1 MSSNP
6 LYNALDSTKQCYTQ
20 NGAVSY
26 GICDINGTY
35 EGLLGYFYKSVRGLN
50 FVYQAKHLNKAAEEN
65 LTATCCLIMYVRDI
79 LNGKGERKLGRDA
92 FQWLLINYP
101 DTMEK
106 LIRVVPE
113 YGRWDDLYCLFP
125 NYLKLEDLT
134 WVNGNYCSSINQ
146 ATLERAREVQR
157 TIITFV
163 VEQLQTD
170 WERIQKGQ
178 SISLAAKWA
187 PTEGSSDDRK
197 YGLVQQ
203 LCTEWKLHPKGY
215 RVRIGEM
222 RTVLGVVEKFCCTS
236 SWDKID
242 YSKVPA
248 QTMKKLRKAFTK
260 HDAVR
265 FSEWL
270 RKLHE
275 PNPKTT
281 IKSKTL
287 HPHELVQQ
295 YINTSGMAMHN
306 CITQEPDPVIEAQWI
321 ELEKRVRASCA
332 LEKTLVVSDVSG
344 SMYAKID
351 NGPAPILICM
361 ALSCMISSVAKAP
374 WNDAVIAFSTT
385 PKFHRITGSNLYERC
400 REVLS
405 ISQGFN
411 TNFYSVFDEIL
422 KKYKRYNLCP
432 DDLPEQVICIS
443 DMQFDSA
450 GNDATNINAIDKL
463 FSDEGLRRP
472 KLVFWNVAGALD
484 FPATQQHKDVCL
496 ISGFSPSILPSLMN
510 TTEFSPVALMN
521 QVIGSDRYDL
531 VRDAIGSAGDVD
543 MA

>member
-1 MSSNP
+1 
-6 LYNALDSTKQCYTQ
+6 
-20 NGAVSY
+20 
-26 GICDINGTY
+26 
-35 EGLLGYFYKSVRGLN
+35 
-50 FVYQAKHLNKAAEEN
+50 
-65 LTATCCLIMYVRDI
+65 
-79 LNGKGERKLGRDA
+79 
-92 FQWLLINYP
+92 
-101 DTMEK
+101 
-106 LIRVVPE
+106 
-113 YGRWDDLYCLFP
+113 
-125 NYLKLEDLT
+125 
-134 WVNGNYCSSINQ
+134 
-146 ATLERAREVQR
+146 
-157 TIITFV
+157 
-163 VEQLQTD
+163 
-170 WERIQKGQ
+170 
-178 SISLAAKWA
+178 
-187 PTEGSSDDRK
+187 
-197 YGLVQQ
+197 
-203 LCTEWKLHPKGY
+203 
-215 RVRIGEM
+215 
-222 RTVLGVVEKFCCTS
+222 
-236 SWDKID
+236 
-242 YSKVPA
+242 
-248 QTMKKLRKAFTK
+248 
-260 HDAVR
+260 
-265 FSEWL
+265 
-270 RKLHE
+270 
-275 PNPKTT
+275 PKTT

-463 FSDEGLRRP
+463 FSDEGLRR
-472 KLVFWNVAGALD
+472 
-484 FPATQQHKDVCL
+484 
-496 ISGFSPSILPSLMN
+496 
-510 TTEFSPVALMN
+510 
-521 QVIGSDRYDL
+521 
-531 VRDAIGSAGDVD
+531 
-543 MA
+543 